1 MTKPIIQHLVLSG
14 GGEIGI
20 CFYGA
25 LRDAHHEHFWHID
38 NIRTMFSTSAGSLFS
53 TVTALTKFVSWEL
66 LDNFM
71 KRRPWDQVFDI
82 NFDTIMNAFA
92 NGGILG
98 PRTVVDFMSPVLR
111 AADLDVYCTLT
122 QFYEKT
128 GIEIHYMCTNMDA
141 FCLVDISYRTHPDW
155 RVVDAVYASC
165 ALPGLFRPIIV
176 EGTMY
181 ADGAIFCNFP
191 VDQCIA
197 RIKEDSPTLSTE
209 EMDKMVLCLRRICEE
224 EASPMVTTNPVVNRQ
239 VNLVEYI
246 SSILLKLLYN
256 VSMDRNINYLPKYTI
271 DFEMNYT
278 SIYEIYR
285 VCEDSEYMINMCNR
299 GCDKW
304 KLCRDKW
311 NQEQEEDKNTCAET
325 DNDGITEEDDEIG
338 KDPKV

>member
-25 LRDAHHEHFWHID
+25 LRDAHHAHFWHID

-53 TVTALTKFVSWEL
+53 TVFALTKFVSWDL

-82 NFDTIMNAFA
+82 NFNTILNSFA

-98 PRTVVDFMSPVLR
+98 PRTVVDFLSPVLR
-111 AADLDVYCTLT
+111 AADLDVYCTMT

-128 GIEIHYMCTNMDA
+128 GIELHYMCSNIDT

-155 RVVDAVYASC
+155 RVVDAVYSSC
-165 ALPGLFRPIIV
+165 ALPGLFRPICI

-197 RIKEDSPTLSTE
+197 RIKEDTPTVSNE
-209 EMDKMVLCLRRICEE
+209 EIDNMVLCLRRICEE
-224 EASPMVTTNPVVNRQ
+224 EEEEEATPTTKSDANRQ

-271 DFEMNYT
+271 DFKMNYT
-278 SIYEIYR
+278 TIYEIYR
-285 VCEDSEYMINMCNR
+285 VCDDSDYMIDMCNR

-304 KLCRDKW
+304 KLYRDQWAAIKDDG
-311 NQEQEEDKNTCAET
+311 DKGTNITDDDKGIIPDDPNT
-325 DNDGITEEDDEIG
+325 
-338 KDPKV
+338 